1 MIYSYCKKTMR
12 FKPVLQNFFKFALL
26 TCIILGTVTYYVG
39 YLKGFDTGTN
49 SLSDDEKAFIIKEQ
63 DKFTEQKLKDY
74 LTELN
79 VKFPHIVY
87 AQAVL
92 ESGNF
97 TSQIFKNNN
106 NLFGMKQAHRR
117 ATTNAGTEMGH
128 AVYHHWRESVLDYAL
143 YQCAFLSNIHSEE
156 TYYQYLKENYAE
168 APQYAARVK
177 NLAED
182 AKRNLAKVDRNR

>member
-1 MIYSYCKKTMR
+1 MVYSYCKKTLHY
-12 FKPVLQNFFKFALL
+12 KPVLQNFFKFALL

-49 SLSDDEKAFIIKEQ
+49 SLSNDEKALIIKEQ
-63 DKFTEQKLKDY
+63 DKFTEEKLKVY
-74 LTELN
+74 LSELN

-106 NLFGMKQAHRR
+106 NLFGMKQAHKR
-117 ATTNAGTEMGH
+117 ATTNAGTEFGH

-143 YQCAFLSNIHSEE
+143 YQSAFLSSIHSEE
-156 TYYQYLKENYAE
+156 AYYQYLKENYAE
-168 APQYAARVK
+168 APHYAVQIENMARNFK
-177 NLAED
+177 T
-182 AKRNLAKVDRNR
+182 RFY